1 MRLASDLHN
10 FEDYLRHHNAPH
22 SIFCFGGADLQ
33 AKESILLFLF
43 SNIPCEVQ
51 GNLLLLESK
60 IKTGGCYVS
69 HPEKV
74 EKTALGVAKNHCPE
88 FHLAWSDHRGGY
100 EGKSYG
106 VILREQSEVLDNKV
120 DFSMNSARLA
130 LYILKSRY

>member
-10 FEDYLRHHNAPH
+10 FEEYLRHHNAPH
-22 SIFCFGGADLQ
+22 SIFCFGGSDLQ
-33 AKESILLFLF
+33 DKDSIMLFLF

-51 GNLLLLESK
+51 GKSLLLEGK

-74 EKTALGVAKNHCPE
+74 EKTALDVAKNHCPE

-106 VILREQSEVLDNKV
+106 VILREQSESLDNKV